1 MSVHSGY
8 AYIAGECRPMGYQ
21 VPQSEQD
28 TLINIHLEMV
38 GDSLFSLDGLS
49 FIVANQDESFVK
61 LRFDVVPTAERIEVY
76 DRQMN
81 LVATFQ
87 NSVDAHI
94 LRMTTGLYT
103 IRAVFPGGNTFQ
115 GTIDFTNDLR

>member
-1 MSVHSGY
+1 
-8 AYIAGECRPMGYQ
+8 
-21 VPQSEQD
+21 
-28 TLINIHLEMV
+28 
-38 GDSLFSLDGLS
+38 
-49 FIVANQDESFVK
+49 
-61 LRFDVVPTAERIEVY
+61 
-76 DRQMN
+76 MN

-103 IRAVFPGGNTFQ
+103 IRAVFPGGNTFE